1 MRSIIATNLHSKR
14 CSMSDPVWDRL
25 DKHSEIISVIQQ
37 KQAATEARM
46 QAMEERIDRNQHEL
60 VKSLSRIETK
70 VDSTTQW
77 MNESKSG
84 LRLGKWI
91 AGIGLTILGLG
102 LAFVKYFKGGG

>member
-1 MRSIIATNLHSKR
+1 
-14 CSMSDPVWDRL
+14 MSDPLWERL
-25 DKHSEIISVIQQ
+25 DKHAEIISTIQQ

-84 LRLGKWI
+84 LRLGKWL
-91 AGIGLTILGLG
+91 AGIGIALLGILATWLK
-102 LAFVKYFKGGG
+102 FFKG

>member
-1 MRSIIATNLHSKR
+1 
-14 CSMSDPVWDRL
+14 MSDPLWERL
-25 DKHSEIISVIQQ
+25 DKHAEIISTIQQ

-60 VKSLSRIETK
+60 VKSLSRMETK
-70 VDSTTQW
+70 IDMTTNW

-91 AGIGLTILGLG
+91 IGTAMAGLAILGTWIK
-102 LAFVKYFKGGG
+102 FFKGG

>member
-1 MRSIIATNLHSKR
+1 
-14 CSMSDPVWDRL
+14 MSDPVWDRL
-25 DKHSEIISVIQQ
+25 DKHSEIISIIQQ

-84 LRLGKWI
+84 LRLGKWL
-91 AGIGLTILGLG
+91 AGIGIAVLGIT
-102 LAFVKYFKGGG
+102 ATWVKFFKGG